1 VRAYVA
7 VGTNLGDRW
16 AHLRVAR
23 RELHRAPRL
32 AVLRA
37 SRVYDTV
44 ALDPRQPRY
53 LNAVL
58 ELETGLMPE
67 PLLALLLGI
76 EAVAFRRR
84 EARFSSRTLDL
95 DLVLYEDLILSS
107 PRLILPH
114 PRLAARRFVLGPLA
128 ELSPERNVPGH
139 RASVAELLGAAPV
152 HDMRPVGLFP
162 V

>member
-23 RELHRAPRL
+23 RELRREPRL

-58 ELETGLMPE
+58 EIETGLE
-67 PLLALLLGI
+67 PQALLALLLGI
-76 EAVAFRRR
+76 EDVAFRRR
-84 EARFSSRTLDL
+84 DVRFGSRTLDL
-95 DLVLYEDLILSS
+95 DLVLYEDLILST

-114 PRLAARRFVLGPLA
+114 PRLAVRRFVLGPLA
-128 ELSPERNVPGH
+128 ELSPGRRVPGH
-139 RASVAELLGAAPV
+139 PASVAELLGTAPV

-162 V
+162 A